1 LSSYGIESWHRV
13 IYKGVFLKFFLLT
26 LILFPSLRILRI
38 KKQVRLISLL
48 ICLMAFSACS
58 GVSTSSTTST
68 PPPTPK
74 ISPSHVVTDFLE
86 AIKRKDYGK
95 TYEFISA
102 GYAAN
107 LDIEAYKA
115 NMKQFYEKFS
125 WSLLNYQILG
135 VQILGD
141 HALVV
146 AELEVQF
153 KTLNSAKETQKK
165 TSVQYGLIVVDDR
178 WKISLSDCI
187 SNCESREAFT
197 GQGLKQ

>member
-1 LSSYGIESWHRV
+1 M
-13 IYKGVFLKFFLLT
+13 
-26 LILFPSLRILRI
+26 
-38 KKQVRLISLL
+38 RLISLL
-48 ICLMAFSACS
+48 ICLLAFSACI
-58 GVSTSSTTST
+58 GVSTSPTTSN

-74 ISPSHVVTDFLE
+74 IAPSQVVNDFLE
-86 AIKRKDYGK
+86 ALKGRDYGK

-125 WSLLNYQILG
+125 WGLLSYQILG

-153 KTLNSAKETQKK
+153 KPINTEKETQKK
-165 TSVQYGLIVVDDR
+165 TSVQYGLVIIDDK
-178 WKISLSDCI
+178 WKISQADCI

-197 GQGLKQ
+197 GQGLNQ